1 MRTLLRKV
9 SNGMYFQGP
18 DRWTTDPVQAHD
30 FKMIDRALLF
40 IGKCNL
46 TGVELVFA
54 FKDRKVR
61 RVPLEKLQLS
71 Y

>member
-1 MRTLLRKV
+1 
-9 SNGMYFQGP
+9 
-18 DRWTTDPVQAHD
+18 
-30 FKMIDRALLF
+30 MIDRALLF

-54 FKDRKVR
+54 FKDKNVR
-61 RVPLEKLQLS
+61 RVPLEKLQLG